1 MSRGNKETDKLKQ
14 NIEEQL
20 DRLMAQ
26 LQDLEVCLCFCFQL
40 LGKIGKPPMGS
51 SNWVNWIG
59 ELPIAHPLALFLFHG
74 CPVSPHLHGYAVFRV
89 WLGDLGMM
97 PLGTEGRP

>member
-40 LGKIGKPPMGS
+40 LGKIGKTQ
-51 SNWVNWIG
+51 WD
-59 ELPIAHPLALFLFHG
+59 LPIG
-74 CPVSPHLHGYAVFRV
+74 
-89 WLGDLGMM
+89 
-97 PLGTEGRP
+97 